1 MEQLLDKIKRL
12 SKSQPEGDIKFA
24 EKYIKSREFDKLLEI
39 VESDIYMVQQNKSL
53 EHPKEKFAN
62 INLEELLRLRV
73 AVDEYM
79 SFLEIPD
86 NSDNNDWMYD

>member
-1 MEQLLDKIKRL
+1 MEQPLDKIRRL
-12 SKSQPEGDIKFA
+12 SKSLPERDIKFA
-24 EKYIKSREFDKLLEI
+24 EKYIESREFDKLLEI